1 MNFIDL
7 KMLLKRKFGT
17 LILMGILGASVA
29 FFLLM
34 FTTPHYRSTS
44 EFLVVQTG
52 GGNQDFYSQFKS
64 SEYLS
69 KVLAEAIQSE
79 SYINAVIETGKVS
92 PALLPVDKKDR
103 IEKWEKMVTV
113 KKNLELGVV
122 EIQVKGDS
130 QRDIT
135 AVMDGVSD
143 VLINKNVMFRGGAPE
158 SVQIKT
164 LSGPIFER
172 VPSAGL
178 MAKAVLAG
186 FLAGF
191 LLTLL
196 FFFVKNQNKL
206 LSQNR
211 LNI

>member
-1 MNFIDL
+1 MDFIDI
-7 KMLLKRKFGT
+7 KVLLKRKLGT
-17 LILMGILGASVA
+17 LILMGLLGASVA

-34 FTTPHYRSTS
+34 FTTPHYRGTS
-44 EFLVVQTG
+44 EFLVVQSG

-103 IEKWEKMVTV
+103 LEAWGKMVTV
-113 KKNLELGVV
+113 KKNLELGVIEIKV
-122 EIQVKGDS
+122 EGDN
-130 QRDIT
+130 QKNVT
-135 AVMDGVSD
+135 AVMEGVTD
-143 VLINKNVMFRGGAPE
+143 VLVNKNTLFRGGNPE

-164 LSGPIFER
+164 LSGPIMEK
-172 VPSAGL
+172 VPGMGL
-178 MAKAVLAG
+178 VIKTILAG
-186 FLAGF
+186 FVAG
-191 LLTLL
+191 LLIALL
-196 FFFVKNQNKL
+196 VIFIKNQKRSL
-206 LSQNR
+206 TANR

>member
-1 MNFIDL
+1 MDFIDL
-7 KMLLKRKFGT
+7 KILFKRNFGT
-17 LILMGILGASVA
+17 LILMGVLGASLA
-29 FFLLM
+29 FFSLM

-44 EFLVVQTG
+44 EFLVVQSG

-103 IEKWEKMVTV
+103 LEAWGKMVTV
-113 KKNLELGVV
+113 KKNLELGVI
-122 EIQVKGDS
+122 EIRVNGDS
-130 QRDIT
+130 QKDMT
-135 AVMDGVSD
+135 AVMEGVTD
-143 VLINKNVMFRGGAPE
+143 VLVNKNTLFRGGEPG

-164 LSGPIFER
+164 LSGPIVEK
-172 VPSAGL
+172 VPSFGL
-178 MAKAVLAG
+178 VLKTILAG
-186 FLAGF
+186 FIAGLLVA
-191 LLTLL
+191 LLTLFL
-196 FFFVKNQNKL
+196 KTKKRLVGG
-206 LSQNR
+206 NR